1 MIPTILPISG
11 GGVPCAMRACAP
23 ANHLSIPTAV
33 TRESLCL
40 PPFPAAAA
48 VRSFVV
54 WLCNEALDCD
64 GWTGAGAHRRT
75 VGDKHHS
82 ADLSNITEISEV
94 DYLPEVFVNELE
106 ASRLR
111 KEWKI

>member
-1 MIPTILPISG
+1 
-11 GGVPCAMRACAP
+11 MRHARAP
-23 ANHLSIPTAV
+23 ANHLSIPTAVAAV

-40 PPFPAAAA
+40 PPFPAAAAA

-64 GWTGAGAHRRT
+64 GWTGAHRRT

-82 ADLSNITEISEV
+82 ADLSNISEISEV
-94 DYLPEVFVNELE
+94 DLLPEVFVNELE
-106 ASRLR
+106 ASWMR